1 MRIHTGDRP
10 YVCPFETCNKRFAQ
24 STNLK
29 SHMLSHAKSLRTV
42 CLYCWM
48 SGCRVTLSPLPL
60 QSSGSEL
67 SPALG
72 ATPSPMR
79 PVGAYAAAAQSFVSP
94 TMRQPTTKAGIAM
107 GTNPVTSSFATPTSN
122 PIEIIFQRP
131 PTLGGGADNDVMA
144 SLGDITQIQSYA
156 DSLAHLQSLASSGA
170 LDSVLVETIAN
181 AAMQAV
187 ASGAAQVAKAE
198 VPVDGTV
205 AEVNASEVPMDGTV
219 AEATAPEVAAEPQP
233 SVQQETADTVQ
244 TAAVEAEGSATEASN
259 PEAAMETDTPSAE
272 AVQPAVA
279 SE

>member
-1 MRIHTGDRP
+1 MCALL
-10 YVCPFETCNKRFAQ
+10 V
-24 STNLK
+24 
-29 SHMLSHAKSLRTV
+29 
-42 CLYCWM
+42 
-48 SGCRVTLSPLPL
+48 SGCRVTLLPVPL

-198 VPVDGTV
+198 VNPPEVPVDGTV
-205 AEVNASEVPMDGTV
+205 AEATPPEV
-219 AEATAPEVAAEPQP
+219 AAVAAEPQP
-233 SVQQETADTVQ
+233 SVQQNADTVQ
-244 TAAVEAEGSATEASN
+244 TAAGEAEGSATEASN

-272 AVQPAVA
+272 AVQQAVA

>member
-1 MRIHTGDRP
+1 MSALL
-10 YVCPFETCNKRFAQ
+10 V
-24 STNLK
+24 
-29 SHMLSHAKSLRTV
+29 
-42 CLYCWM
+42 
-48 SGCRVTLSPLPL
+48 SGCRVTLPPLPL

-131 PTLGGGADNDVMA
+131 PTLGGAADNDVMA

-198 VPVDGTV
+198 VNTSEVPVDGTV
-205 AEVNASEVPMDGTV
+205 AE
-219 AEATAPEVAAEPQP
+219 ATPPEVAAEPQP
-233 SVQQETADTVQ
+233 SIQQENADTVQ
-244 TAAVEAEGSATEASN
+244 TAAGEAEGSATEASN